1 MSSALTTGCISLIS
15 TEVCTLFIP
24 TVHHIRHNGV
34 AFHGT
39 DFPTCLC
46 EACVSAT
53 VCKGRGRGRG
63 KVVPMLNQVPSHED
77 AFLT

>member
-1 MSSALTTGCISLIS
+1 VK
-15 TEVCTLFIP
+15 EKLFHVMKAV
-24 TVHHIRHNGV
+24 TGV

-39 DFPTCLC
+39 VFHICLC

-63 KVVPMLNQVPSHED
+63 RGKVVPMLNQVPGHED
-77 AFLT
+77 AFLTQH

>member
-15 TEVCTLFIP
+15 AKVCTLFIP
-24 TVHHIRHNGV
+24 TVRHIRQNGV

-39 DFPTCLC
+39 VFHICLC

-53 VCKGRGRGRG
+53 VCKGRGRG
-63 KVVPMLNQVPSHED
+63 KVVPMLNQVPGHED